1 MTGKTDTKDHKD
13 NDIDMSNFREQV
25 LVLTIAKEGCLD
37 LLNKD
42 RKDDVGLFDTIIAV
56 LDGSLHMVPKE
67 HFARW

>member
-1 MTGKTDTKDHKD
+1 MCKLG
-13 NDIDMSNFREQV
+13 EQV
-25 LVLTIAKEGCLD
+25 LVLTIAKEGCLG

-42 RKDDVGLFDTIIAV
+42 RKDDVGLFDTVIAV